1 MTHNKPFAFSIILL
15 FAMTSFSCETMT
27 RWKRTLIGTGIG
39 CAAGGL
45 LGTVYDEHTRKQEQ
59 KQREKDIFKI
69 FKEKKSHNKGKII
82 GLATG
87 CLAGLGV
94 GLYLDIMAHDME
106 DKMKEKGVTL
116 EKVDTD
122 GDGKTD
128 ELKVRMDGGINF
140 VTGSAAL
147 AGTAETNV
155 DNLREAL
162 EGYPETG
169 VRIWG
174 HTDGTGTRA
183 TNDRLSAER
192 ARSVERALGLPAGRI
207 KEVRGFANTQPLPG
221 TNRGGYSDKN
231 RRVEVNIIP
240 DK

>member
-1 MTHNKPFAFSIILL
+1 MNKTKLLSPILIL
-15 FAMTSFSCETMT
+15 IFGASLSCETMT

-45 LGTVYDEHTRKQEQ
+45 LGTVYDEHTRKKEGEQ
-59 KQREKDIFKI
+59 RKKDIFKI

-106 DKMKEKGVTL
+106 EKMKEKGVTL
-116 EKVDTD
+116 EKVDTN

-128 ELKVRMDGGINF
+128 ELKVKMDGGINF
-140 VTGSAAL
+140 VSGSAGL
-147 AGTAETNV
+147 AGTAESNV
-155 DNLREAL
+155 SNLREAL
-162 EGYPETG
+162 DGYPETK
-169 VRIWG
+169 INIFG
-174 HTDGTGTRA
+174 HTDGTGSRA

-192 ARSVERALGLPAGRI
+192 ARSVENALGLSSGRI
-207 KEVRGFANTQPLPG
+207 STVRGYANTKPLPG
-221 TNRGGYSDKN
+221 TNAGGRSDKN
-231 RRVEVNIIP
+231 RRVEVIILP
-240 DK
+240 ESK